1 MIPISEKE
9 ILGRLSFDNPWWE
22 SGEIES
28 RFNDLPR
35 RAYFPIFFELLK
47 EDSVNRAAI
56 LMGPRRVG
64 KTVLV
69 YHAISELLS
78 ASVKPEQIL
87 YLSLETPV
95 YTGLSLEK
103 IATTFQKLHEHNRD
117 SKLYIFF
124 DEVQYHKDWEVHLKS
139 LVDSYPNFRF
149 VATGSAAAALK
160 LKSQESGA
168 GRFTDFLLP
177 PLTFSEYLNFIEL
190 AEQLIDVTVS
200 GDHHVYE
207 ATDIEELNK
216 HFIDYLNF
224 GGYPEAVFSPI
235 VQKDPTRFIKSDIID
250 KVLLRDL
257 PNLYGVNDIQELN
270 KLFTVI
276 AYNTGQEISLEQ
288 LSQGAGISKN
298 TLKRYITYLEAA
310 FLIKIVNRVDCN
322 AKKFKRATTFKV
334 YLTNPSMRAAL
345 FGPVKDDSEAMG
357 ALTETAIY
365 SQWFH
370 SAAVENLYYARW
382 KTGEVDLVYL
392 LDSSQQPIWCIE
404 VKWSDLPYTDK
415 RKISSLIEFL
425 KMNNLTESMVTTKT
439 IKAKKEIDLLEID
452 FKPSSLHTYS
462 LGANLHERIERRGLS

>member
-160 LKSQESGA
+160 FKE
-168 GRFTDFLLP
+168 P
-177 PLTFSEYLNFIEL
+177 
-190 AEQLIDVTVS
+190 
-200 GDHHVYE
+200 
-207 ATDIEELNK
+207 
-216 HFIDYLNF
+216 
-224 GGYPEAVFSPI
+224 
-235 VQKDPTRFIKSDIID
+235 
-250 KVLLRDL
+250 
-257 PNLYGVNDIQELN
+257 
-270 KLFTVI
+270 
-276 AYNTGQEISLEQ
+276 
-288 LSQGAGISKN
+288 GIRCGSF
-298 TLKRYITYLEAA
+298 Y
-310 FLIKIVNRVDCN
+310 
-322 AKKFKRATTFKV
+322 
-334 YLTNPSMRAAL
+334 
-345 FGPVKDDSEAMG
+345 
-357 ALTETAIY
+357 
-365 SQWFH
+365 
-370 SAAVENLYYARW
+370 
-382 KTGEVDLVYL
+382 
-392 LDSSQQPIWCIE
+392 
-404 VKWSDLPYTDK
+404 
-415 RKISSLIEFL
+415 
-425 KMNNLTESMVTTKT
+425 
-439 IKAKKEIDLLEID
+439 
-452 FKPSSLHTYS
+452 
-462 LGANLHERIERRGLS
+462 